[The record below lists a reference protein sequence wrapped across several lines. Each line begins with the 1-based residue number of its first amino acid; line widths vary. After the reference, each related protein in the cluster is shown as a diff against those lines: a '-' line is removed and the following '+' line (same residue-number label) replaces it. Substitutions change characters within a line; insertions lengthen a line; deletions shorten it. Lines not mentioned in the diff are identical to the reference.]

1 MYCHDALTT
10 KISLRD
16 WWDKVKY
23 DFNFAKNNP
32 DYFSPDGVIVFTGS
46 QGSGKTLSAVRY
58 LDNLCRLY
66 PKAMLV
72 SNCMLRLPN
81 YHGELLP
88 YEGIPSLSKLDNGIY
103 GIICFI
109 DEIQTEFSSLESSKL
124 QPQQQPL
131 QGHQLSSRRKR
142 QVIHKSEP
150 AT

>member
-66 PKAMLV
+66 PKALLV

-109 DEIQTEFSSLESSKL
+109 DISIHA
-124 QPQQQPL
+124 P
-131 QGHQLSSRRKR
+131 RKG
-142 QVIHKSEP
+142 SD
-150 AT
+150 